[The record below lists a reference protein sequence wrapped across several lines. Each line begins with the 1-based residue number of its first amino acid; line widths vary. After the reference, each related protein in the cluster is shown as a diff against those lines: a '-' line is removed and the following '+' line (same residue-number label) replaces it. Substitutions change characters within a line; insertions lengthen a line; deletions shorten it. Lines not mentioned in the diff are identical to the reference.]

1 MTTNLAHAES
11 LLKTAVNDSSA
22 RFRNGQWEAIDALS
36 NRSGRIMLVK
46 RTGWGKS
53 SVYFITT
60 RILRDRGGGPTLIV
74 SPLLALMRNQLRQA
88 DRLGLNAA
96 TINSTNRSEWQ
107 KIRRSMDSDGIDVLL
122 ISPER
127 LANQSFVEDTLLRIA
142 DRIGML
148 VVDEAHCISDW
159 GHDFRPDYKRIV
171 NILRRVPSNMPVLAT
186 TATANDRVTND
197 AREQLG
203 RLEIRRGP
211 LRRES
216 LSLQTLRMPDMASR
230 LAWLAQRIPELPGTG
245 IIYVL
250 TVRDAERT
258 AEWLRERKIDARA
271 YHAGSENRPHLEELL
286 QENRIKVLVAT
297 TALGMGYDKPDISFV
312 IHYQS
317 PGSIISYYQ
326 QVGRAGRA
334 VAQAYGVLI
343 AGKEDADIMEYFRR
357 NAFPDE
363 EHVGKILSLL
373 GSADGMSIPE
383 MEANLNLR
391 RGQIDK
397 TLKFLSVENPAP
409 VIKDGPK
416 WRRTPVKYEMNREL
430 IGHLTRQRE
439 AEWEEIQRYIDSGTC
454 LMSRLC
460 SALDDPDTEDCGRCA
475 VCRGKPLID
484 PRVPREMLTEAR
496 NYLGRTGEMVLKPR
510 LQVPENA
517 FPQYGLDSG
526 MLRKFAASE
535 GRILCRWGDG
545 GLAEAVAAGKKEG
558 FFADELVEAVVGML
572 QKRWKPEPRP
582 EWVACVPSHEHPDL
596 VPEFAERL
604 ARRLGIRFIKNAV
617 RKKRRNEPQK
627 EQQNSLHQCRNLDG
641 VFEVYG
647 SIPRT
652 PVLLVDDI
660 TDSRWTMTVIA
671 VILRQGG
678 SGPVYPLAL
687 ASAGSA

>member
-1 MTTNLAHAES
+1 MTDLVHAES
-11 LLKTAVNDSSA
+11 LLKTAVNDGSA
-22 RFRNGQWEAIDALS
+22 RFRDGQWEAIDALS
-36 NRSGRIMLVK
+36 NRSARVMLVQ

-60 RILRDRGGGPTLIV
+60 RILRDRGAGPTLIV
-74 SPLLALMRNQLRQA
+74 SPLLALMRNQLCQA
-88 DRLGLNAA
+88 NRLGLNAA
-96 TINSTNRSEWQ
+96 TINSTNQSDWQ
-107 KIRRSMDSDGIDVLL
+107 EIGRLMDSDGVDVLL

-127 LANQSFVEDTLLRIA
+127 LANQSFVENTLLRIA
-142 DRIGML
+142 DRVGML

-159 GHDFRPDYKRIV
+159 GHDFRPDYRRIV
-171 NILRRVPSNMPVLAT
+171 NILRRMPSNMPVLAT

-203 RLEIRRGP
+203 RLEIQRGP

-216 LSLQTLRMPDMASR
+216 LSLQTLRMPDMAAR
-230 LAWLAQRIPELPGTG
+230 LAWLAGRIPELPGTG
-245 IIYVL
+245 IVYVL
-250 TVRDAERT
+250 TKRDAERT
-258 AEWLRERKIDARA
+258 AAWLREQGIDARA
-271 YHAGSENRPHLEELL
+271 YHSDSEDRPHLEDLL
-286 QENRIKVLVAT
+286 QDNRIKALVAT

-312 IHYQS
+312 IHYQA

-357 NAFPDE
+357 SAFPDE

-373 GSADGMSIPE
+373 ESADGISVRE

-416 WRRTPVKYEMNREL
+416 WRRTPVRYEMNREL
-430 IGHLTRQRE
+430 IERLTRQRE
-439 AEWEEIQRYIDSGTC
+439 VEWEEIQRYIDSGTC

-460 SALDDPDTEDCGRCA
+460 GALDDPDAGDCGRCA
-475 VCRGKPLID
+475 VCRGEPLLD
-484 PRVPREMLTEAR
+484 PRVPLELLTEAR

-510 LQVPENA
+510 LQVPANA
-517 FPQYGLDSG
+517 FTEYGLDTG
-526 MLRKFAASE
+526 MLRRFAASE

-558 FFADELVEAVVGML
+558 LFADELVEAAAGMI

-582 EWVACVPSHEHPDL
+582 EWVACVPSHNRPDL
-596 VPEFAERL
+596 VPDFAERL
-604 ARRLGIRFIKNAV
+604 AQRLGIRFIKDAV
-617 RKKRRNEPQK
+617 RKRRKNEPQK
-627 EQQNSLHQCRNLDG
+627 EQQNALHQCRNLDG
-641 VFEVYG
+641 VFEVSG
-647 SIPRT
+647 NIPQT

-660 TDSRWTMTVIA
+660 ADSGWTMTVIA
-671 VILRQGG
+671 VILRKGG
-678 SGPVYPLAL
+678 SGPVHPLAL